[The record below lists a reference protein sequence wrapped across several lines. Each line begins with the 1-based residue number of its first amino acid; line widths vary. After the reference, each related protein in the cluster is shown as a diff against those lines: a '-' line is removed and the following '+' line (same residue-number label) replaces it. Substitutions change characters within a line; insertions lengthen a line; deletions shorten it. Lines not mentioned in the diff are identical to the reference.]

1 MRKRITEKA
10 LVIHSILERIR
21 SRVDV
26 MHRKCANYLN
36 KRCAKFS
43 PRQLTYGL
51 VIFCSVFGVSIY
63 YTISN
68 SFASYGARKNNIQ
81 IQIPRHAISI
91 DSNVV
96 RTSDTTLINKI
107 IKQIDSMQSSDSSA
121 IMLEQFKRINPGLL
135 DSFKQIQRF

>member
-81 IQIPRHAISI
+81 IQTPRHAISI

>member
-1 MRKRITEKA
+1 MRKRIKEKA

-21 SRVDV
+21 YRIDV

-51 VIFCSVFGVSIY
+51 VIFCSVFGASIY

-68 SFASYGARKNNIQ
+68 SFASYGGRKSN

-91 DSNVV
+91 DSSVI

-107 IKQIDSMQSSDSSA
+107 LKQIDNLQRSDSS
-121 IMLEQFKRINPGLL
+121 IQMLEQFRRINPGLL
-135 DSFKQIQRF
+135 DSFQRIKRF

>member
-1 MRKRITEKA
+1 M
-10 LVIHSILERIR
+10 VIHSLLERIR

-68 SFASYGARKNNIQ
+68 SFASYGTRKSNIQ

-96 RTSDTTLINKI
+96 RASDTTLINKI
-107 IKQIDSMQSSDSSA
+107 VKQIESMQSSDSSA
-121 IMLEQFKRINPGLL
+121 QMLEQFKRTNPGLL
-135 DSFKQIQRF
+135 DSFQRLHKFLNLSYEK

>member
-1 MRKRITEKA
+1 MRKRIKEKI
-10 LVIHSILERIR
+10 LVIHSILEGVR
-21 SRVDV
+21 SRVDA
-26 MHRKCANYLN
+26 MLRQYANYLN

-51 VIFCSVFGVSIY
+51 VIFCSVFGASIY

-68 SFASYGARKNNIQ
+68 SFASYGVRKSNIQ

>member
-1 MRKRITEKA
+1 MRKRIKEKA

-21 SRVDV
+21 YRIDV

-51 VIFCSVFGVSIY
+51 VIFCSVFGASIY

-68 SFASYGARKNNIQ
+68 SFASYGGRKSNIQ
-81 IQIPRHAISI
+81 IRIPRHAISI

-96 RTSDTTLINKI
+96 GISDTTLINKI
-107 IKQIDSMQSSDSSA
+107 LNQIDSMQRSDSSA
-121 IMLEQFKRINPGLL
+121 QMLEQFKRINPGLL
-135 DSFKQIQRF
+135 DSFQRIQRF

>member
-1 MRKRITEKA
+1 MRKKIKEKT
-10 LVIHSILERIR
+10 LVIHSLLERIR

-51 VIFCSVFGVSIY
+51 VIFCSVFGASIF
-63 YTISN
+63 YTIWN
-68 SFASYGARKNNIQ
+68 SFSSYGAQKSNIQ

-91 DSNVV
+91 DSSVI
-96 RTSDTTLINKI
+96 RTSDTILINKI
-107 IKQIDSMQSSDSSA
+107 LKQIDSMQRSDSSA